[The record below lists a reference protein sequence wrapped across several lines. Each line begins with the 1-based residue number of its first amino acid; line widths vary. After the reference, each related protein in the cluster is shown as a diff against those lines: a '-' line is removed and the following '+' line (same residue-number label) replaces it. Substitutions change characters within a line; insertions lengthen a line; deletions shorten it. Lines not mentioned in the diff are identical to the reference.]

1 MRLDEKATSTGEGV
15 RLNRRSSLHSATLSR
30 PSGAILRSLPMSMP
44 TVRVSVLSSVAAIA
58 VSVTAFAITAPASVC
73 AAALAPLAS
82 RDLDFTPSALRLFKD
97 PESGKHY
104 WYMTYDVVNNTGQD
118 QRFAP
123 RIEML
128 TDEGHVVR
136 QGDGVPGSV
145 SKQIMKYLG
154 NELLED
160 QFEIL
165 GEVLQGKEH
174 AKSGLVVFAVVD
186 LDAIDK
192 KVAPRVHDDQN
203 LDHTEL
209 SIFVQGLSRETK
221 KVEHPK
227 SGEPVTQRK
236 AWRIDYLVPGNPQ
249 TAGTVSYPVESQG
262 WTFR

>member
-1 MRLDEKATSTGEGV
+1 
-15 RLNRRSSLHSATLSR
+15 
-30 PSGAILRSLPMSMP
+30 MSMP

-104 WYMTYDVVNNTGQD
+104 WYMSYDVVNNTGQD

-165 GEVLQGKEH
+165 GEFENLN
-174 AKSGLVVFAVVD
+174 D
-186 LDAIDK
+186 LLLHSHKISPESITDYQIK
-192 KVAPRVHDDQN
+192 KY
-203 LDHTEL
+203 
-209 SIFVQGLSRETK
+209 IF
-221 KVEHPK
+221 
-227 SGEPVTQRK
+227 
-236 AWRIDYLVPGNPQ
+236 IFD
-249 TAGTVSYPVESQG
+249 
-262 WTFR
+262 